1 MVMVAR
7 KADFFIQIDVLQP
20 MRNHRYVYY
29 NYKEI
34 ILYPLKISHD
44 EGRVNKMTQETLQK
58 DNARDIHP
66 LASNPKVQSN
76 QRETAQYIADMVLE
90 LRNMAKAVELRTLQG
105 LLEVTF
111 YEAFSAANQ
120 VVIPEGE
127 IEKLRGLSKASNG

>member
-7 KADFFIQIDVLQP
+7 KADFLKQIDVLQP

-58 DNARDIHP
+58 DNARGIHP
-66 LASNPKVQSN
+66 IVGNPKVQSN

-90 LRNMAKAVELRTLQG
+90 LRNMAKAVELLTLQG